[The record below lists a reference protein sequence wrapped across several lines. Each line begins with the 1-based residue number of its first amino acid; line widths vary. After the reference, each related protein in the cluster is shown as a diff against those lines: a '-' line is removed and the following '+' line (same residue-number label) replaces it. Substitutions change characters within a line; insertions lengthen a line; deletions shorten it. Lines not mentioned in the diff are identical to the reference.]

1 MCFPLGADNDLGV
14 PAFESDQ
21 PEVLVVVHVDGD
33 DPLLR
38 GPMSDV
44 SLPSEHDCF
53 YPQYISGRENGADV
67 ATI

>member
-1 MCFPLGADNDLGV
+1 MRFPLGADYDLGMSAV
-14 PAFESDQ
+14 ESDQ

-33 DPLLR
+33 NPLLR
-38 GPMSDV
+38 GPVSDV